1 MPVHVFVSDVE
12 RIGDLP
18 PPKAPAS
25 PKVTLGTATG
35 EAAPPLLNPT
45 VVDQQLTFEQFV
57 TRGVDPAPVIVIHEL
72 TGPDSRQIA
81 LGGRALPFRGSLKF
95 AGEMRVENTPYTGYP
110 KVNQTV
116 LGATEDD
123 TEMNGEW
130 HDRFL
135 LDPDEV
141 SAVLRIATTGGADGT
156 VGLSRTEIRT
166 ARDLCILFDDVR
178 RSGRLLRVSWMHL
191 QRLGRLAM
199 FEQDWQNPH
208 DVKWRMKFSWVGP
221 DDQVGLPSPTRPS
234 ITGLAQALG
243 TGYTDVHQATNF
255 DAIGNLDPTFADR
268 VDTLVGKLQA
278 TISSVG
284 DAAESR
290 ISGATQTLDAVRRG
304 ISLAA
309 QARDQAQDIIDA
321 IDATTASAMLT
332 GSTVKTAGTD
342 LSGLTDQQA
351 LLDFIGLAPG
361 DHIIA
366 ACQAVGAVRAA
377 RAMKHIAARQRF
389 QFLRSIESDVLAIV
403 TIGQNEDLR
412 DIARQ
417 WYGTPDDW
425 DEIRSFNGLTSST
438 APAGSLIFV
447 PTQRA
452 R

>member
-25 PKVTLGTATG
+25 PKVTIGTATG
-35 EAAPPLLNPT
+35 EAVPALLNPN
-45 VVDQQLTFEQFV
+45 VRDQQLSFEQFV
-57 TRGVDPAPVIVIHEL
+57 TNASDPAPILVIHEL
-72 TGPDSRQIA
+72 TGSDSRQIA

-95 AGEMRVENTPYTGYP
+95 SGQMRLENTPYTGYP

-123 TEMNGEW
+123 MEMNGEW

-141 SAVLRIATTGGADGT
+141 SAVLHVATTGGAEGT
-156 VGLSRTEIRT
+156 IGLSRTEIRT

-208 DVKWRMKFSWVGP
+208 DVKWRMKFSWVGA

-243 TGYTDVHQATNF
+243 TGYKDVHQATNF

-268 VDTLVGKLQA
+268 VDTIVGRLQA

-309 QARDQAQDIIDA
+309 QARDQAQAIIDA
-321 IDATTASAMLT
+321 INETVSSAMIT
-332 GSTVKTAGTD
+332 GDEIETAGND
-342 LSGLTDQQA
+342 IAGLTDQQA
-351 LLDFIGLAPG
+351 LLDFVGLDPG
-361 DHIIA
+361 DSVIA

-389 QFLRSIESDVLAIV
+389 QFLRSIESDVIAIV

-425 DEIRSFNGLTSST
+425 DQIRSFNGLPSST

-447 PTQRA
+447 PNR
-452 R
+452 RSV